1 MAERRSARATSEFR
15 RGVEQQRR
23 ELSSMTITRFGIGGT
38 VGTAI
43 ALIFFLGWMGLGLFV
58 GGLLIWAGFKT
69 V

>member
-1 MAERRSARATSEFR
+1 
-15 RGVEQQRR
+15 
-23 ELSSMTITRFGIGGT
+23 MTITRFGIGGT